1 MGFEPL
7 VWYCQPVAN
16 GVWAKVVEN
25 AFGAYTPC
33 ATDTLVVSISNLVLM
48 GLCLYR
54 IWLTKKDFTVQRFRL
69 RSNYYNY
76 MLVLLAAYCTAEP
89 LFRLVMGI
97 SALNLDGQTGGLA
110 PFEMV
115 SLIIEA
121 FAWCSMVVMLG
132 VETKVYISKFRW
144 YIGFGVIYAL
154 VGGIVMLS
162 LILPVKEFYSRSVL
176 FWYIGEV
183 FVQVLFGVL
192 FLVYFPS
199 MDPYPGYTP
208 IRTESVDDTE
218 YEELPGGEQICP
230 EKNANIFSK
239 TTFAWMNPLMHLGFK
254 RPLTEK
260 DVWKLDTW
268 DRTETLNSKFQ
279 QCWAEESRRSKPWL
293 LRALNRSL
301 GGRFWWGGVWKIGND
316 ASQFVGP
323 IILDQLLESMQRRD
337 PARIGYIYAFSIFV
351 GVVLGVLCEAQ
362 YFQNVMRVGY
372 RLRSTLVAAVF
383 RKSLRLTHESRK
395 KFASGKITNLMTTDA
410 ESLQQICQSLHT
422 LWSAPFRIII
432 AMFLLYQQLGV
443 ASLLGALMLVLLF
456 PVQTFVISKMQKL
469 SKEGLQRTD
478 KRIGLM
484 NEILAA
490 MDTVKCY
497 AWENSFQ
504 SKVQSVRTDE
514 LAWFRKAQLLA
525 ACNSFI
531 LNSIP
536 VIVIV
541 ISFGLFTLLG
551 GDLTPARAFTSLS
564 LFAVLRFPLFMLPN
578 IITQVVNANV
588 SLKRLE
594 ELLLAEERILLPNPP
609 IEPGLPAIS
618 IKDGY
623 FSWDSK
629 AEKPTLSNIN
639 LDIAMGSLVAVVG
652 STGEGKTSLVSAMLG
667 ELPPVAD
674 ASVVI
679 RGTVAYVPQ
688 VSWIFNSTVRENILF
703 GSVFESAR
711 YEKAIDVTALQHDLE
726 LLPGGDLTEIGERG
740 VNISGGQKQRV
751 SMARAVY
758 SNSDVYIFD
767 DPLSALDAHVGRQV
781 FEKCIKEELRGKT
794 RVLVTNQLHF
804 LSQVDR
810 IILVHEG
817 MVKEEGTFE
826 YLSNNGVLFQK
837 LMENAGK
844 MEEYVEEKE
853 DDENASHETAKPV
866 ANGMTNELPKDAAQ
880 TDKKKE
886 GKSILIKQEERETGV
901 VSRKVLKRYKDA
913 LGGLCVVMILFTCY
927 VLTEVLRISSSTWLS
942 TWTDQSSSTRYGPG
956 FYNLIYALLSFGQ
969 VMVTLANS
977 FWLITS
983 SLYAAKR
990 LHDAMLNAILR
1001 APMVFFHTN
1010 PLGRIINRFAKDL
1023 GDIDRNVAVFVN
1035 MFLGQVSQ
1043 LLSTFVL
1050 IGIVSTMSL
1059 WAILPLLL
1067 LFYAAYLYYQST
1079 SREVKRLD
1087 SITRSPVYA
1096 QFGEALNGL
1105 STIRAYKAY
1114 DRMANIN
1121 GKSMDNNIRYTLV
1134 NMSANR
1140 WLAIRLETLGGL
1152 MIWLTATFAVM
1163 QNGRADNQEA
1173 FASTMGL
1180 LLSYALNITSLLTGV
1195 LRLASLAEN
1204 SLNAVERVGTYID
1217 LPSEGP
1223 SIIEGNR
1230 PPPGWPSSGSIKF
1243 ENVVLRYRPELP
1255 PVLHGLSFT
1264 VPPSDKVGI
1273 VGRTGAGKSS
1283 MLNSLFRIVELERGR
1298 ILIDGYDIAKFGLT
1312 DLRKVLGIIP
1322 QAPVLFSGTVRFN
1335 LDPFSEHN
1343 DADLWEALERAH
1355 LKDVI
1360 RRNSLGLEAEVSE
1373 AGENFSVGQRQLL
1386 SLARAL
1392 LRRSKILVLD
1402 EATAAVD
1409 VRTDA
1414 LIQKTI
1420 REEFKSCTML
1430 IIAHRLNTIIDCDR
1444 IILLEA
1450 GRVLEYATPEELL
1463 QNDESAF
1470 SKMVQSTG
1478 AANAQ
1483 YLRSL
1488 VLSGEGENKVE
1499 REESWQSDGQRRW
1512 LASSRWAA
1520 AAQYALAVSLTSSQN
1535 DLIQLEIADES
1546 NILAKTKDAVITLQ
1560 GVLEGKHDKVIEETL
1575 NQYQVPSDRW
1585 WSSLYKMVE
1594 GLAVMSRLARNR
1606 LFEDRTIDWDRPV
1619 ANGVWAKVVE
1629 NAFGA
1634 YTPCATDTL
1643 VVSISN
1649 LVLMGLCLYRIWL
1662 TKKDFTVQRFRL
1674 RSNYYNY
1681 MLMVSLIIEAFAWC
1695 SMVVMLGVETKV
1707 LYGVLFLVYFPSMDP
1722 YPGYTPIRT
1731 ESVDDTEY
1739 EELPGGEQ
1747 ICPEKYANIFSK
1759 TTFAWMNPLMHLGY
1773 KRPLTEKDIG
1783 NDASQ
1788 FVGPL
1793 ILEQLL
1799 EVAAV
1804 FRKSLRL
1811 THESRK
1817 KFASG
1822 KITNLMTTDAEALQ
1836 AENPTLSNINLDIAM
1851 GSLVAV
1857 VGSTGEGKT
1866 SLVSTML
1873 GELPPVADASVVFE
1887 KCIKEELRG
1896 KTRVLVTNQL
1906 HFLSQV
1912 DRIILV
1918 HEGMVKEEGTFE
1930 YLSNNGVLF
1939 QKLMENAGKMEE
1951 YVEEKED
1958 DEKASHETAKPELP
1972 KDAAQ
1977 TEKKKEGKSILIK
1990 QEERE
1995 TGVVSRKVLKRY
2007 KDALGGLWVMVTLA
2021 NSFWLIT
2028 SSLYAAKRLH
2038 DAMLNAILRA
2048 PMVFFHTNPLGRIIN
2063 RFAKDLGDIDRNV
2076 AVFVNMFLDQV
2087 SQLLST
2093 FVLIGI
2099 VSTMSLWA
2107 ILPLLL
2113 LFYAAYL
2120 YYQTTSREVKRLD
2133 SITRSPVYAQFG
2145 EALNVMQNGRAENQE
2160 AFASTM
2166 GLLLSYALNITSL
2179 LTGVLRLASLAENS
2193 LNAVERV
2200 GTYIDLPSEG
2210 PSIIESNRPPPGW
2223 PSSGSIKFENVV
2235 LRYRPELP
2243 PVLHGLSF
2251 TVLPSDKVGIVG
2263 RTGAGKSSMLNALF
2277 RIVELERGRILI
2289 DGYDIAKFGLTDLR
2303 KVSEAGENFSV
2314 GQRQLLSLARAL
2326 LRRSKILVLDEAT
2339 AAVDVRTDALI
2350 QKTIREEFKSCTM
2363 LIIAHRLN
2371 TIIDCD
2377 RIILLDA
2384 GRVLEYA
2391 TPEELLQNDESAFS
2405 KMVQSTGAAN
2415 AQYLRSLV
2423 LSGEGENKVE
2433 REESWQLDGQRR
2445 WLASSRWAAAAQ
2457 YALAVSLTSSQ
2468 NDLIQLEIADESNI
2482 LTKTKDAV
2490 ITLQGVLE
2498 GKHDKVIEETLNQC
2512 QVPSDRWWS
2521 SLYKMVEGLAVMSR
2535 LARNR
2540 LFEDRTIDWDR
2551 VDL

>member
-7 VWYCQPVAN
+7 VWYCRPVAN

-154 VGGIVMLS
+154 VGDIVMLS

-176 FWYIGEV
+176 FWYISEV

-866 ANGMTNELPKDAAQ
+866 ANGMTNELSKDAAQ

-901 VSRKVLKRYKDA
+901 VSGKVLKRYKDA

-977 FWLITS
+977 FWLITA

-1499 REESWQSDGQRRW
+1499 RERER
-1512 LASSRWAA
+1512 
-1520 AAQYALAVSLTSSQN
+1520 
-1535 DLIQLEIADES
+1535 E
-1546 NILAKTKDAVITLQ
+1546 
-1560 GVLEGKHDKVIEETL
+1560 
-1575 NQYQVPSDRW
+1575 
-1585 WSSLYKMVE
+1585 
-1594 GLAVMSRLARNR
+1594 
-1606 LFEDRTIDWDRPV
+1606 
-1619 ANGVWAKVVE
+1619 
-1629 NAFGA
+1629 
-1634 YTPCATDTL
+1634 
-1643 VVSISN
+1643 
-1649 LVLMGLCLYRIWL
+1649 
-1662 TKKDFTVQRFRL
+1662 
-1674 RSNYYNY
+1674 RS
-1681 MLMVSLIIEAFAWC
+1681 
-1695 SMVVMLGVETKV
+1695 
-1707 LYGVLFLVYFPSMDP
+1707 
-1722 YPGYTPIRT
+1722 
-1731 ESVDDTEY
+1731 
-1739 EELPGGEQ
+1739 
-1747 ICPEKYANIFSK
+1747 
-1759 TTFAWMNPLMHLGY
+1759 
-1773 KRPLTEKDIG
+1773 
-1783 NDASQ
+1783 
-1788 FVGPL
+1788 
-1793 ILEQLL
+1793 
-1799 EVAAV
+1799 
-1804 FRKSLRL
+1804 
-1811 THESRK
+1811 
-1817 KFASG
+1817 
-1822 KITNLMTTDAEALQ
+1822 
-1836 AENPTLSNINLDIAM
+1836 
-1851 GSLVAV
+1851 
-1857 VGSTGEGKT
+1857 T
-1866 SLVSTML
+1866 SLVPS
-1873 GELPPVADASVVFE
+1873 
-1887 KCIKEELRG
+1887 C
-1896 KTRVLVTNQL
+1896 N
-1906 HFLSQV
+1906 
-1912 DRIILV
+1912 
-1918 HEGMVKEEGTFE
+1918 
-1930 YLSNNGVLF
+1930 
-1939 QKLMENAGKMEE
+1939 
-1951 YVEEKED
+1951 
-1958 DEKASHETAKPELP
+1958 
-1972 KDAAQ
+1972 
-1977 TEKKKEGKSILIK
+1977 ILIFN
-1990 QEERE
+1990 
-1995 TGVVSRKVLKRY
+1995 Y
-2007 KDALGGLWVMVTLA
+2007 KLLA
-2021 NSFWLIT
+2021 PSF
-2028 SSLYAAKRLH
+2028 SK
-2038 DAMLNAILRA
+2038 
-2048 PMVFFHTNPLGRIIN
+2048 
-2063 RFAKDLGDIDRNV
+2063 
-2076 AVFVNMFLDQV
+2076 
-2087 SQLLST
+2087 
-2093 FVLIGI
+2093 I
-2099 VSTMSLWA
+2099 V
-2107 ILPLLL
+2107 LLL
-2113 LFYAAYL
+2113 
-2120 YYQTTSREVKRLD
+2120 
-2133 SITRSPVYAQFG
+2133 
-2145 EALNVMQNGRAENQE
+2145 
-2160 AFASTM
+2160 
-2166 GLLLSYALNITSL
+2166 
-2179 LTGVLRLASLAENS
+2179 
-2193 LNAVERV
+2193 
-2200 GTYIDLPSEG
+2200 
-2210 PSIIESNRPPPGW
+2210 
-2223 PSSGSIKFENVV
+2223 
-2235 LRYRPELP
+2235 
-2243 PVLHGLSF
+2243 H
-2251 TVLPSDKVGIVG
+2251 VLPSD
-2263 RTGAGKSSMLNALF
+2263 
-2277 RIVELERGRILI
+2277 LE
-2289 DGYDIAKFGLTDLR
+2289 
-2303 KVSEAGENFSV
+2303 
-2314 GQRQLLSLARAL
+2314 
-2326 LRRSKILVLDEAT
+2326 
-2339 AAVDVRTDALI
+2339 
-2350 QKTIREEFKSCTM
+2350 
-2363 LIIAHRLN
+2363 
-2371 TIIDCD
+2371 
-2377 RIILLDA
+2377 
-2384 GRVLEYA
+2384 
-2391 TPEELLQNDESAFS
+2391 
-2405 KMVQSTGAAN
+2405 
-2415 AQYLRSLV
+2415 
-2423 LSGEGENKVE
+2423 
-2433 REESWQLDGQRR
+2433 
-2445 WLASSRWAAAAQ
+2445 
-2457 YALAVSLTSSQ
+2457 
-2468 NDLIQLEIADESNI
+2468 
-2482 LTKTKDAV
+2482 
-2490 ITLQGVLE
+2490 
-2498 GKHDKVIEETLNQC
+2498 
-2512 QVPSDRWWS
+2512 
-2521 SLYKMVEGLAVMSR
+2521 
-2535 LARNR
+2535 
-2540 LFEDRTIDWDR
+2540 
-2551 VDL
+2551 